1 MIKNKIS
8 GRLLKVFAAA
18 AIIILFVIFAKENAY
33 AASFSHV
40 HTDSCYK
47 NVTKTCTH
55 RVEGEIKY
63 PTFHCNTC
71 GTMQTF
77 VEIVHWEV
85 CPRAGRI
92 NVAYTEYCTVCN
104 TYRKTEDVSPGSHT
118 YTTKSLACGMD
129 ENTPVAEVS
138 MSAASTAPT
147 NGSVTLNVNVS
158 GGSAEFAL
166 AEAPYDFGQGYT
178 SNSSFDVTENGTYNA
193 TVMDARG
200 RTVTVSCAVDCID
213 KDLPVIDSVTKSTEA
228 WTEDGVTLTVAA
240 HDDKSGLHAE
250 AYSING
256 GAFSSSDS
264 AKITANGDISIKVRD
279 AAGNVSE
286 TVIHVGNIGRDPAV
300 VEAERKEAERKAAEK
315 EAAEK
320 AEAEKKA
327 AEKEASE
334 KAAKEKAAKE
344 KAAKDSKN
352 PKDSDKTALDKN
364 SKTGDKTSKT
374 AVGKKVK
381 IDEKAVKNAVK
392 KTVKAIVASS
402 QMQDAEGKLITVKD
416 ITKASLKELEAGEVI
431 ESVNDLKDKGDS
443 MSDADWQKGGA
454 SVGGFSILKASVGGV
469 AVTVGGILLLLGAF
483 VISHFNYVYIL
494 QGGKKRIICRCRV
507 ITEGDKLT
515 AVVPKA
521 KLKGHGKYLLFIS
534 PWKKGFKKKASV
546 SVKLEGEDHLIPTDE
561 GVAFKY

>member
-47 NVTKTCTH
+47 NATKTCTH

-300 VEAERKEAERKAAEK
+300 VEAERKEAERKEAERKAAEK

-320 AEAEKKA
+320 AEAEKEA
-327 AEKEASE
+327 AEKEAS
-334 KAAKEKAAKE
+334 E

-352 PKDSDKTALDKN
+352 PKDSGKNAIDKN

-374 AVGKKVK
+374 STDKKVK

-416 ITKASLKELEAGEVI
+416 ITKASLKELEAGDVI
-431 ESVNDLKDKGDS
+431 ESVNDLKDTADS
-443 MSDADWQKGGA
+443 QSTMDSQDNDASLGGV
-454 SVGGFSILKASVGGV
+454 SVLKASVGGV
-469 AVTVGGILLLLGAF
+469 AVTAGGILLLLGAF

-507 ITEGDKLT
+507 ITDGDKLT

-534 PWKKGFKKKASV
+534 PWKKDFKKKASV